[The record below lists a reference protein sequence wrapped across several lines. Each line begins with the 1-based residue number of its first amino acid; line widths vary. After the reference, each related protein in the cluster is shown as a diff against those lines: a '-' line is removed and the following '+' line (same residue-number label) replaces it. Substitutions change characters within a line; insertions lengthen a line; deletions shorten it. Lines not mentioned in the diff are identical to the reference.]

1 MMMTERQLKAVR
13 AEKSDTSAIKKL
25 QSDVKVLENKL
36 QNKKDENSNLSR
48 EISDLK
54 RYNLTIFNL
63 LNRQGEI
70 RVRVRVRL
78 TRERRRLLRMR
89 RGHGA
94 ELGARNELVLRRL
107 RLLGQ

>member
-54 RYNLTIFNL
+54 RYYFFAMLNSIFS
-63 LNRQGEI
+63 GKT
-70 RVRVRVRL
+70 RVRACWVRVK
-78 TRERRRLLRMR
+78 
-89 RGHGA
+89 
-94 ELGARNELVLRRL
+94 L
-107 RLLGQ
+107 RLG

>member
-70 RVRVRVRL
+70 RVRVMVRVGVKVADVWPY
-78 TRERRRLLRMR
+78 MSD
-89 RGHGA
+89 GHVRSLQPRIA
-94 ELGARNELVLRRL
+94 NT
-107 RLLGQ
+107 

>member
-1 MMMTERQLKAVR
+1 MMMMTERQLKAVR

-54 RYNLTIFNL
+54 RYYFWLCLIQFCRVKEGWERML
-63 LNRQGEI
+63 GEGKI
-70 RVRVRVRL
+70 EVRVKFAW
-78 TRERRRLLRMR
+78 
-89 RGHGA
+89 GYI
-94 ELGARNELVLRRL
+94 
-107 RLLGQ
+107 

>member
-54 RYNLTIFNL
+54 RYQTLTKL
-63 LNRQGEI
+63 WCK
-70 RVRVRVRL
+70 VRVK
-78 TRERRRLLRMR
+78 
-89 RGHGA
+89 
-94 ELGARNELVLRRL
+94 LG
-107 RLLGQ
+107 LG

>member
-1 MMMTERQLKAVR
+1 MILNFNFKSQWEEMMMMTERQLKAVR

-54 RYNLTIFNL
+54 RYNILS
-63 LNRQGEI
+63 
-70 RVRVRVRL
+70 
-78 TRERRRLLRMR
+78 
-89 RGHGA
+89 
-94 ELGARNELVLRRL
+94 
-107 RLLGQ
+107 

>member
-54 RYNLTIFNL
+54 RYYFFAMLNSIFS
-63 LNRQGEI
+63 GKT
-70 RVRVRVRL
+70 RVR
-78 TRERRRLLRMR
+78 
-89 RGHGA
+89 A
-94 ELGARNELVLRRL
+94 W
-107 RLLGQ
+107 

>member
-1 MMMTERQLKAVR
+1 MNDFDLLTFMIFNFNFKSQWEEMMMMTERQLKAVR

-54 RYNLTIFNL
+54 RYNILSWL
-63 LNRQGEI
+63 
-70 RVRVRVRL
+70 
-78 TRERRRLLRMR
+78 
-89 RGHGA
+89 
-94 ELGARNELVLRRL
+94 
-107 RLLGQ
+107 

>member
-1 MMMTERQLKAVR
+1 MMRLRNFNIKSQWEEMMMMTERQLKAVR

-54 RYNLTIFNL
+54 RYNILTTPVYT
-63 LNRQGEI
+63 QCA
-70 RVRVRVRL
+70 
-78 TRERRRLLRMR
+78 TP
-89 RGHGA
+89 
-94 ELGARNELVLRRL
+94 
-107 RLLGQ
+107 

>member
-1 MMMTERQLKAVR
+1 MALFGREWNPGENRVKFHPIWLDLNFNFQSQWEEMMMMTERQLKAVR

-54 RYNLTIFNL
+54 RYYFFAMLNSIFS
-63 LNRQGEI
+63 GKT
-70 RVRVRVRL
+70 RVR
-78 TRERRRLLRMR
+78 
-89 RGHGA
+89 A
-94 ELGARNELVLRRL
+94 W
-107 RLLGQ
+107 

>member
-54 RYNLTIFNL
+54 RYYFFNSISSV
-63 LNRQGEI
+63 EI
-70 RVRVRVRL
+70 RVRAHVR
-78 TRERRRLLRMR
+78 
-89 RGHGA
+89 
-94 ELGARNELVLRRL
+94 
-107 RLLGQ
+107 